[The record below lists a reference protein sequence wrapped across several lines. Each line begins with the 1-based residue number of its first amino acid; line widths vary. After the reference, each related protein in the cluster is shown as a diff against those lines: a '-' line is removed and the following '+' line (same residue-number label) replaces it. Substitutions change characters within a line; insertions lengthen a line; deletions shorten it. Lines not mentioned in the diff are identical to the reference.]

1 MVLIYRLRDRPQCQ
15 KVNSTVHNGF
25 EKLNDPVQFLRSEL
39 DCSDTEPAKTRF
51 LPLLIAAS
59 VIATPGLAAGFLFDL
74 PDLKYQQTTAPI
86 TQSTSGPTTP
96 APARPQD

>member
-1 MVLIYRLRDRPQCQ
+1 M
-15 KVNSTVHNGF
+15 
-25 EKLNDPVQFLRSEL
+25 
-39 DCSDTEPAKTRF
+39 TRF

-59 VIATPGLAAGFLFDL
+59 LIATPGLAAGFLFDL
-74 PDLKYQQTTAPI
+74 PDLKYPQTTALI